1 VDSTKATSISLV
13 QHGTQGLT
21 RIETFE
27 PHFTYPIF
35 EEEQIFGHK
44 GLKLNIDF
52 NACDMRPH
60 FSTTAIKKYAD
71 VRGTEPEDVRATMAE
86 YLPKGRSLPSDL
98 YIPDAFLTCRDSR
111 LPEEIRVRGG
121 DPRHSCHLDTTRQT
135 HRNDHQARRHV

>member
-1 VDSTKATSISLV
+1 M
-13 QHGTQGLT
+13 QHGSKGLT

-27 PHFTYPIF
+27 PQFTYPLF

-60 FSTTAIKKYAD
+60 FSTTAIKKYTD

-86 YLPKGRSLPSDL
+86 YLPKGRSLPSNL
-98 YIPDAFLTCRDSR
+98 YISDACLICHNSR
-111 LPEEIRVRGG
+111 LPEEIRVRSG
-121 DPRHSCHLDTTRQT
+121 DPRHPCHLDTARQT
-135 HRNDHQARRHV
+135 HRDDH